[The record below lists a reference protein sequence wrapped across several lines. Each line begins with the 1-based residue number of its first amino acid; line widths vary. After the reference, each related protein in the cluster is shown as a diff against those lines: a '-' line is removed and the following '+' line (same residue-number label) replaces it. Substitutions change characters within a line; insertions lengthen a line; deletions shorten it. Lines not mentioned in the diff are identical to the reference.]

1 MSTRITVGNIKTM
14 VQALNTVQD
23 KNLAPVFVDYEWYSQ
38 GAPRIYT
45 LMRGGKVIIQGMRA
59 TDFYFACNAIAET
72 ITDTLKLHASVLE
85 IREIA
90 ERARA
95 RMATEEYQNTIGT
108 QERDGR

>member
-14 VQALNTVQD
+14 VQALNMVQD
-23 KNLAPVFVDYEWYSQ
+23 EKVSPTAKDYEWYSQ
-38 GAPRIYT
+38 GAPRIYALT
-45 LMRGGKVIIQGMRA
+45 RGGKVIIQGMHA
-59 TDFYFACNAIAET
+59 ADFYFACNAIAET

-108 QERDGR
+108 QERDGK